1 MTPALV
7 IGIVFGITGGC
18 ILSGVVIAYL
28 MRPTTTRTEV
38 LLREAHSIMTTPHD
52 ASRRRDLLVRAIED
66 QLHIPPTKPVPDP
79 PPPTT
84 QEKADALRARLMGKL
99 NEAQQARLFEAEAA
113 LARFV
118 QDYGPYAALALPLA
132 AAPAITALD
141 DWKP

>member
-1 MTPALV
+1 MTPILFVGLAVGGFLTGV
-7 IGIVFGITGGC
+7 ATAIIV
-18 ILSGVVIAYL
+18 
-28 MRPTTTRTEV
+28 
-38 LLREAHSIMTTPHD
+38 
-52 ASRRRDLLVRAIED
+52 D
-66 QLHIPPTKPVPDP
+66 QLRRPALAPPTSAP
-79 PPPTT
+79 PPLTT